1 MANLQT
7 IILNSGKT
15 ELLLSDTI
23 TFPKYFKLSSQE
35 IPLLE
40 TTDANNYEYW
50 YQKDIDVYQIIDQDT
65 VEFTCIL
72 EMDQNINITKSI
84 CLYFDTDL
92 EKDIPFL
99 LGVLINE
106 IQPGSRLVLS
116 IQFKLTNAS
125 TLLNFS
131 FITTDKM
138 EEGILSLNNLIT
150 LGNQITKNTTLLNKI
165 YLPDVLDTPTI
176 TSETFSLT

>member
-15 ELLLSDTI
+15 ELLLPESNN
-23 TFPKYFKLSSQE
+23 FPKYFKLSSQD

-40 TTDANNYEYW
+40 TTDITEYDFW
-50 YQKDIDVYQIIDQDT
+50 YQKDIDVYQIIDSDT

-72 EMDQNINITKSI
+72 DMDQNINITKSI
-84 CLYFDTDL
+84 CLYFDTDT

-99 LGVLINE
+99 LGVLTNE
-106 IQPGSRLVLS
+106 IQPGSRIVLS
-116 IQFKLTNAS
+116 IQFKLSGAS
-125 TLLNFS
+125 KLLNFN
-131 FITTDKM
+131 FIPVDKM
-138 EEGILSLNNLIT
+138 EEGLLSLNNLIT
-150 LGNQITKNTTLLNKI
+150 LGNQITKNTTILNKL
-165 YLPDVLDTPTI
+165 YLPDILDTPSI